1 MLVAPARVLEPDLVQ
16 VYSQF
21 KFSTTI
27 IWGSQDNIIASED
40 MRTLA
45 DKLPNA
51 KLIVYDGA
59 NHSAYKDEPDRFKH
73 DLLELYAN
81 AE

>member
-1 MLVAPARVLEPDLVQ
+1 
-16 VYSQF
+16 
-21 KFSTTI
+21 
-27 IWGSQDNIIASED
+27 

-51 KLIVYDGA
+51 KLVVYDGA